1 MNKKEVLMSILEDNK
16 FDGDIMV
23 IRKDEIEELL
33 TLIIELLPDMDS
45 DKVEPVAHLIR
56 FMNRRS
62 LTSIHSMLAIRKKTL
77 ENIILLMEK

>member
-1 MNKKEVLMSILEDNK
+1 MDKKEVLMSILEDNK

-62 LTSIHSMLAIRKKTL
+62 LTSIHGMLTIRKKTL

>member
-33 TLIIELLPDMDS
+33 TLIVELLPDMDS

-62 LTSIHSMLAIRKKTL
+62 LTSIHGMLAIRKKTL

>member
-1 MNKKEVLMSILEDNK
+1 MYKKEVLMGILEDNK

-33 TLIIELLPDMDS
+33 TLIVELLPDMDS
-45 DKVEPVAHLIR
+45 DKIEPVAHLIR

-62 LTSIHSMLAIRKKTL
+62 LSSIHDMLAIRKKTL
-77 ENIILLMEK
+77 EDIILLMEK

>member
-1 MNKKEVLMSILEDNK
+1 MDKKEILMNILEDNK
-16 FDGDIMV
+16 FDGDIMI

-33 TLIIELLPDMDS
+33 TLIVKLLPNMDS

-62 LTSIHSMLAIRKKTL
+62 LSYDMLAIRKKTL

>member
-1 MNKKEVLMSILEDNK
+1 MDKKEILMSILEDNK
-16 FDGDIMV
+16 FDGDIMI

-33 TLIIELLPDMDS
+33 TLIVELLPDMDS
-45 DKVEPVAHLIR
+45 DKIEPVSHLIR

-62 LTSIHSMLAIRKKTL
+62 LSYDMLAIRKKTL

>member
-1 MNKKEVLMSILEDNK
+1 MDKKEVLMSILEDNK
-16 FDGDIMV
+16 FDGDIIV

-33 TLIIELLPDMDS
+33 TLIVELLPNMDS

-62 LTSIHSMLAIRKKTL
+62 LTSIHGMLTIRKKTL